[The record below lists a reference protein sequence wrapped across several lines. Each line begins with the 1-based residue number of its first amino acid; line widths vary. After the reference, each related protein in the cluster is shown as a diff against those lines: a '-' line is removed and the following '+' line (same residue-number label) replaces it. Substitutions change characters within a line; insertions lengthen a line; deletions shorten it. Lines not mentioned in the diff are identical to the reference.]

1 MNPDLREELLF
12 LKDYLPLYG
21 HMAKTEVGI
30 KDYRPREAHQR
41 GFVFCKRDGSQIAC
55 IRLSLTRA
63 FKKHGIQGVTPH
75 GLRKTFC
82 SMLARQKVH
91 PKVAQ
96 TLMGHTDISL
106 TMRIYT
112 EVDDDQ
118 LKEAVNLLPSM
129 QEMKRSKFQILP
141 GGNS

>member
-1 MNPDLREELLF
+1 MNQGLREELTF
-12 LKDYLPLYG
+12 LKDYLPLHGYE
-21 HMAKTEVGI
+21 AKSEEGI
-30 KDYRPREAHQR
+30 KDYRPREAHQT
-41 GFVFCKRDGSQIAC
+41 GFVFCHKDGSKVAC

-82 SMLARQKVH
+82 SLLARQKVH

-96 TLMGHTDISL
+96 TLMGHSDVSL
-106 TMRIYT
+106 TMRVYT

-141 GGNS
+141 GGGS